1 MPFVAWAA
9 FCLALLCMGALSRYG
24 VCVVPCL
31 RTAVSCMARPAY
43 EAYLLCDAAWWG
55 CRRDRTRI
63 VADGAS
69 FRSASAGHAVYRFRR
84 WARLTWAKLRAML
97 GLPFH
102 ACLSE
107 EDVAW
112 TFLSRLPNK

>member
-9 FCLALLCMGALSRYG
+9 LRVMAFALCPICAQLFPAWRDLLMRRICR
-24 VCVVPCL
+24 V
-31 RTAVSCMARPAY
+31 TRPGG
-43 EAYLLCDAAWWG
+43 G
-55 CRRDRTRI
+55 CRRGRTRI
-63 VADGAS
+63 VVDGAN

-84 WARLTWAKLRAML
+84 RARLTRAKLRAML

>member
-9 FCLALLCMGALSRYG
+9 FCLAPFCMGALSRYG
-24 VCVVPCL
+24 VGVVPYL
-31 RTAVSCMARPAY
+31 RTAVSCMARPAH

-55 CRRDRTRI
+55 CRPGRARI
-63 VADGAS
+63 VVDGAS
-69 FRSASAGHAVYRFRR
+69 FRSAASGHAVCRFRR